1 MKFDSKGFSIDSQ
14 FSPPVITFMIRYRFG
29 AAMAL
34 LLAVSCADKRE
45 PPPAFDGQK
54 AYRYLVEQVDFGP
67 RVPGS
72 KASAECRD
80 FFSNH
85 FMGLGARVDSQAFTF
100 FDPYSQTDIPLTNVI
115 ARYTGTGEAAEAVVL
130 MAHYDSRP
138 RTDYARDPKLKDKPI
153 DGANDGASG
162 VAVLMELGN
171 LFAQKAPPCDVDLV
185 LVDGED
191 WGKPRDLD
199 YYLLGSREFARRG
212 IREKYRFGIVID
224 MIGDSSQQLYR
235 EGYSDRSYRALND
248 AVWRAAAR
256 LGITTFRD
264 TIKYTIIDDHLS
276 LVSSGV
282 PTIVIIDFDYP
293 YWHTEFDTPD
303 KCSPTALANV
313 GRVLVEIIYNPLLW
327 PKK

>member
-1 MKFDSKGFSIDSQ
+1 MTL
-14 FSPPVITFMIRYRFG
+14 V
-29 AAMAL
+29 
-34 LLAVSCADKRE
+34 LAVSCADKRE
-45 PPPAFDGQK
+45 PPPAFDGER
-54 AYRYLVEQVDFGP
+54 AYRYLVSQVDLGP

-72 KASAECRD
+72 RASAECRD

-85 FMGLGARVDSQAFTF
+85 FVALNAHIDSQVFAF
-100 FDPYSQTDIPLTNVI
+100 FDPYSQTDIPLINFI
-115 ARYTGTGEAAEAVVL
+115 AQFTGTGEAAETIVL

-138 RTDYARDPKLKDKPI
+138 RTDYASDSTLKDDPI

-171 LFAQKAPPCDVDLV
+171 LFARKAPPCNVDLV

-212 IREKYRFGIVID
+212 IRGKYRFGIVVD
-224 MIGDSSQQLYR
+224 MIGDSSQELYR
-235 EGYSDRSYRALND
+235 EGYSERSCRALND
-248 AVWRAAAR
+248 AIWRAAAR

-276 LVSSGV
+276 LISAGV
-282 PTIVIIDFDYP
+282 PAIDIIDFDYP
-293 YWHTEFDTPD
+293 YWHTEFDTSD
-303 KCSPTALANV
+303 KCSPAALVNV
-313 GRVLVEIIYNPLLW
+313 GRVLAEIIYNPSLW
-327 PKK
+327 PEK

>member
-1 MKFDSKGFSIDSQ
+1 
-14 FSPPVITFMIRYRFG
+14 
-29 AAMAL
+29 MAL
-34 LLAVSCADKRE
+34 VLAVSCADKRE
-45 PPPAFDGQK
+45 PPPAFDSQR

-72 KASAECRD
+72 RASAECRD

-85 FMGLGARVDSQAFTF
+85 FMGLGACVDSQAFMF
-100 FDPYSQTDIPLTNVI
+100 FDPYSQTDIPLTNII
-115 ARYTGTGEAAEAVVL
+115 AQFTGTDETAKAVVL

-138 RTDYARDPKLKDKPI
+138 RTDYASDSTLKDDPI

-171 LFAQKAPPCDVDLV
+171 LFAQKAPPCNVDLV

-235 EGYSDRSYRALND
+235 EGYSERSCRALND
-248 AVWRAAAR
+248 AVWGAAA
-256 LGITTFRD
+256 
-264 TIKYTIIDDHLS
+264 DDHLS
-276 LVSSGV
+276 LISAGV
-282 PTIVIIDFDYP
+282 PAIDIIDFDYP

-313 GRVLVEIIYNPLLW
+313 GRVLVEIIYNPSLW
-327 PKK
+327 PEK